1 MWLLIAMQN
10 VCIIKMDY
18 EFILLASISV
28 RTGVR
33 VVGEH
38 VCKCDVPQG
47 LIHFTDPRQVGR
59 STQATHRDGYKQR

>member
-10 VCIIKMDY
+10 VCIIKIDY

-33 VVGEH
+33 EWWG
-38 VCKCDVPQG
+38 CKCDVPQG
-47 LIHFTDPRQVGR
+47 LIHFTDTRQVGR
-59 STQATHRDGYKQR
+59 STQATHRDRYKQR